1 MPLSGSPL
9 AAQTGEGL
17 LRLTRRSGPSDSDVI
32 YVRCMR
38 PERDGTGTRGSGV
51 ELRHCYA
58 PRFPSHIG
66 RAVHIMAQMMR
77 CERGPDMQLRWA
89 TGHNSVATPSGHAS
103 NDRVQI
109 ERAVVSERPG
119 ACKGSKKKAPILAA
133 LRDRREVGAE
143 ARGPSQYPYLLARL
157 PELGPPSCTTSK
169 SWRPCPECRAAY
181 V

>member
-1 MPLSGSPL
+1 MRENIGPWVDGVSSGAGTGNGRLRFAFDHSRSAHRNLQCNGAKLQDRSVYRVPLSGSPL

-119 ACKGSKKKAPILAA
+119 PVL
-133 LRDRREVGAE
+133 
-143 ARGPSQYPYLLARL
+143 
-157 PELGPPSCTTSK
+157 
-169 SWRPCPECRAAY
+169 
-181 V
+181 